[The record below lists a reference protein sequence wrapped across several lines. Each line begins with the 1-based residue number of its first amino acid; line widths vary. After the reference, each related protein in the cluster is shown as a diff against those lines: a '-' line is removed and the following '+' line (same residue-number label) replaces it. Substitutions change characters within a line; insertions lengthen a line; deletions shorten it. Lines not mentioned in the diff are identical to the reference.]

1 MSQCYCVLCHSH
13 VSHFF
18 VLGLE
23 RIKCIDGGYSGYSFN
38 LDGGT
43 IYMSLGAIFCAQAG
57 GMSLPIATQLS
68 IMGTLMLTSKGIAA
82 VPRGSMIIMAG
93 TISQVK

>member
-1 MSQCYCVLCHSH
+1 MHGWIEWSKY
-13 VSHFF
+13 
-18 VLGLE
+18 
-23 RIKCIDGGYSGYSFN
+23 IDGVIYSGYSFN

-57 GMSLPIATQLS
+57 GISLPIATQLS

-93 TISQVK
+93 TISQVKQTML